1 MHTYSF
7 KEDLNDLFKKSNI
20 KNGFFHSVRFPD
32 LFTFSRVLIDAN
44 SKVLLI
50 SHGSHTIQENKMA
63 DKYAAKSLVIMRI
76 SLLSQSYIVM
86 ILDL

>member
-32 LFTFSRVLIDAN
+32 LFTFSRVLSDAN
-44 SKVLLI
+44 SKVFLI
-50 SHGSHTIQENKMA
+50 SHGSHTIQKKIRYQIN
-63 DKYAAKSLVIMRI
+63 MRQN
-76 SLLSQSYIVM
+76 LLLQ
-86 ILDL
+86 D